1 MHDLVIRNG
10 TVIDGSGSAGIRT
23 DIAINGDLI
32 GAVGH
37 CQDVGR
43 VEIDATNLVVS
54 PGFIDVHSH
63 DDLAVLED
71 PEMIHKISQGVTT
84 DIIGN
89 CGWAAVPRSPIND
102 RWLESGILGSKRP
115 PSWKDVGEYRARIDS
130 AHPSCNVAILI
141 GYGAVRRAVLGSS
154 REKPTRRELREI
166 HRHLSA
172 GMDAGA
178 LGVSTG
184 LTYEPGRYS
193 STQELIRA
201 IEPIAQD
208 EGLYV
213 SHIRNEG
220 SGLVQA
226 VEEAIE
232 IGRRGGCSLHISHH
246 KALGRENWGKVKQS
260 IAVIDSARSES
271 LDVTTDVYPY
281 TASSTLLHTVVRE
294 GIRSDEAASVVVASS
309 TYPDSAG
316 RSLLDLSEINGL
328 EFDEMAFRITE
339 TDPATV
345 VVRHG
350 MTEEDVCAVMRHEV
364 AMIGSDGLPCEG
376 GQPHPR
382 LYGTFPRVLGRY
394 VRELG
399 VLTLPEAIRKMTSL
413 PARKFR
419 LHRRGTIREGWYA
432 DLSLF
437 DPEKIVDRAT
447 YDNPRLLSVGV
458 LHVIVNGDV
467 VVSNGRH
474 LGTRS
479 GYVLNPS
486 SDT

>member
-10 TVIDGSGSAGIRT
+10 VVIDGSGSAGIKT
-23 DIAINGDLI
+23 DIAIDGDLI
-32 GAVGH
+32 DAIGP

-43 VEIDATNLVVS
+43 IEIDATNLIVA
-54 PGFIDVHSH
+54 PGFVDVHSH

-71 PEMIHKISQGVTT
+71 PEMNHKISQGVTT

-89 CGWAAVPRSPIND
+89 CGWATVPRSPIND

-154 REKPTRRELREI
+154 KERPTRKEFREI

-172 GMDAGA
+172 GMNAGA

-193 STQELIRA
+193 STEELIRA
-201 IEPIAQD
+201 IEPVSED
-208 EGLYV
+208 KGLYV
-213 SHIRNEG
+213 SHIRDEG
-220 SGLVQA
+220 SGLVEA

-232 IGRRGGCSLHISHH
+232 IGMKGGCGLHISHH
-246 KALGRENWGKVKQS
+246 KALGQANWGKVKQS
-260 IAVIDSARSES
+260 ISAIDSARLES

-281 TASSTLLHTVVRE
+281 TASSTLLHTVVKG
-294 GIRSDEAASVVVASS
+294 GIGSDEAASVVVASS
-309 TYPDSAG
+309 TYPDSVG
-316 RSLLDLSEINGL
+316 RSLLDLGELNGL
-328 EFDEMAFRITE
+328 TFDEMAFRITE
-339 TDPATV
+339 TDPGTV

-350 MTEEDVCAVMRHEV
+350 MTEVDVCAAMRHEV
-364 AMIGSDGLPCEG
+364 AMIGSDGLPSADG
-376 GQPHPR
+376 RPHPR

-394 VRELG
+394 VRESG

-413 PARKFR
+413 PAEKFR
-419 LHRRGTIREGWYA
+419 LDRRGAIRKGWYA

-437 DPEKIVDRAT
+437 DPKIIIDRAT
-447 YDNPRLLSVGV
+447 YENPRLLSTGV
-458 LHVIVNGDV
+458 LHVVVNGDL

-486 SDT
+486 S

>member
-10 TVIDGSGSAGIRT
+10 VVIDGSGSTGTKT
-23 DIAINGDLI
+23 DIAIDGDLI
-32 GAVGH
+32 NAVGP
-37 CQDVGR
+37 CRDAGR
-43 VEIDATNLVVS
+43 VEIDATNLVVA

-71 PEMIHKISQGVTT
+71 PEMSHKISQGVTT

-102 RWLESGILGSKRP
+102 RWLESGILGSRRP
-115 PSWKDVGEYRARIDS
+115 PSWKDVGEYRAHIDS

-154 REKPTRRELREI
+154 KEGPTRKEFREI

-172 GMDAGA
+172 GMNAGA

-193 STQELIRA
+193 STEELIRA
-201 IEPIAQD
+201 IEPVSQD
-208 EGLYV
+208 KGLYV

-220 SGLVQA
+220 SALVEA

-232 IGRRGGCSLHISHH
+232 ISMRGGCGLHISHH
-246 KALGRENWGKVKQS
+246 KALGQANWGKVKQS
-260 IAVIDSARSES
+260 ISAIDSARLES

-281 TASSTLLHTVVRE
+281 TASSTLLHTVVKE
-294 GIRSDEAASVVVASS
+294 GIGSDEAASVVVASS
-309 TYPDSAG
+309 TYPDSVG
-316 RSLLDLSEINGL
+316 RSLLDLGELNGL
-328 EFDEMAFRITE
+328 TFDEMAFRITE
-339 TDPATV
+339 TDPGTV
-345 VVRHG
+345 VIRHG
-350 MTEEDVCAVMRHEV
+350 MTEVDVCAAMRHEV
-364 AMIGSDGLPCEG
+364 AMIGSDGLPSVDG
-376 GQPHPR
+376 RPHPR

-394 VRELG
+394 VRESG

-413 PARKFR
+413 PAEKFR
-419 LHRRGTIREGWYA
+419 LDRRGVIRKGWYA

-437 DPEKIVDRAT
+437 DPKIVIDRAT
-447 YDNPRLLSVGV
+447 YENPRLVSTGV
-458 LHVIVNGDV
+458 LHVVVNGEL

-486 SDT
+486 S

>member
-10 TVIDGSGSAGIRT
+10 VVIDGSGSTGIKM
-23 DIAINGDLI
+23 DIAIDGDLI
-32 GAVGH
+32 GAVGP
-37 CQDVGR
+37 CQDAGR
-43 VEIDATNLVVS
+43 KEIDATNLVVA

-71 PEMIHKISQGVTT
+71 PEMNHKISQGVTT

-102 RWLESGILGSKRP
+102 RWLESGILGSKSS
-115 PSWKDVGEYRARIDS
+115 PSWKDIGEYRTRIDS
-130 AHPSCNVAILI
+130 ARPSCNVAILI

-154 REKPTRRELREI
+154 RERPTRKEFREI
-166 HRHLSA
+166 HQHLSA
-172 GMDAGA
+172 GMNAGA

-193 STQELIRA
+193 STEELIRA
-201 IEPIAQD
+201 IEPVSQD
-208 EGLYV
+208 KGLYV

-220 SGLVQA
+220 SGLVEA

-232 IGRRGGCSLHISHH
+232 IGMRGGCSLHISHH
-246 KALGRENWGKVKQS
+246 KALGQANWGKVKQS
-260 IAVIDSARSES
+260 ISAIDSARSES

-281 TASSTLLHTVVRE
+281 TASSTLLHTVVKE
-294 GIRSDEAASVVVASS
+294 GIGSDEAASVVVASS
-309 TYPDSAG
+309 VYPDSVG
-316 RSLLDLSEINGL
+316 RSLLDLGELNGL
-328 EFDEMAFRITE
+328 AFDEMAFRLTE
-339 TDPATV
+339 TDPETV

-350 MTEEDVCAVMRHEV
+350 MTEVDVCAVMRHDV
-364 AMIGSDGLPCEG
+364 AMIGSDGLPSAG
-376 GQPHPR
+376 GRPHPR

-394 VRELG
+394 VRESG

-413 PARKFR
+413 PAEKFR
-419 LHRRGTIREGWYA
+419 LDRRGAIRKGWYA

-437 DPEKIVDRAT
+437 DPEMVVDRAT
-447 YDNPRLLSVGV
+447 YEDPRLLSTGV
-458 LHVIVNGDV
+458 LHVIVNGDL

-486 SDT
+486 S